1 MDNYYVLVTGS
12 GATSRANLEALMEDH
27 YYANGQKGILVLAFK
42 DAPSQGQVFAAQ
54 LAKDKSKEV
63 IIFATESARYD
74 GLPSASTT
82 MTDTPLQGAIDLM
95 KGNKASAFI
104 LWSDDD
110 QECLSTLV
118 KCKEAGI
125 PCFDLTDGLNA
136 VNPSE
141 GAAET
146 VAPSIPKQE
155 QVKKKED
162 EEDGADEAE
171 EDDLEEDEEEEEE
184 SDFMEDLYFGV
195 QALAKIFAQALIEEL
210 ASTKTEIVPEDKT
223 TDTPKKPS
231 KGSKA

>member
-27 YYANGQKGILVLAFK
+27 YYANGQKGVLILAFK
-42 DAPSQGQVFAAQ
+42 EAPSQGQVFAAQ
-54 LAKDKSKEV
+54 LAKDKSKDI

-82 MTDTPLQGAIDLM
+82 ITDTPLQGAVDLM

-125 PCFDLTDGLNA
+125 SCFDLTDGLNA

-141 GAAET
+141 GATESAT
-146 VAPSIPKQE
+146 PSIPKQE
-155 QVKKKED
+155 QVKKKE
-162 EEDGADEAE
+162 EFYGEDEAE
-171 EDDLEEDEEEEEE
+171 EDDLEEDEEEDEEE
-184 SDFMEDLYFGV
+184 SDFMEDLYFGI

-210 ASTKTEIVPEDKT
+210 AATKVEIIPEDKPA
-223 TDTPKKPS
+223 DTPKKPS